1 MKKFSNKLNACLVT
15 LLVVMILFSSKVIG
29 EDWIDLN
36 SDEYISAWQV
46 LTWSAL
52 LDIIHL
58 RIHWILI
65 IIIFV
70 VLIISLCVVLKT
82 KDEEKRKKRK
92 KIWIIATF
100 WTILLSIISDVI
112 FWFINNMSSAQT
124 VYWVPRQVIEEQ
136 HWEKS
141 IYPENTIYSLPEPKA
156 STINVIINLAQRIV
170 PIITFIIWIISL
182 IRISKTKDIDL
193 KKKRIKNTIIV
204 LSILIVF
211 IVGISVAARFLN
223 D

>member
-100 WTILLSIISDVI
+100 WTILLSIIFDVI
-112 FWFINNMSSAQT
+112 FWFINNMSAPQT
-124 VYWVPRQVIEEQ
+124 VYWVPKQVIEEQ

-156 STINVIINLAQRIV
+156 STINVIINLARRIV

-182 IRISKTKDIDL
+182 IRISKTKDKTL
-193 KKKRIKNTIIV
+193 KEKRIKTTIIV
-204 LSILIVF
+204 MSILIIL

-223 D
+223 N

>member
-1 MKKFSNKLNACLVT
+1 MKNFSNKLNACLVT
-15 LLVVMILFSSKVIG
+15 LLVIMILFSSKVIG

-36 SDEYISAWQV
+36 SDEYIPAWQV

-82 KDEEKRKKRK
+82 KDKEKRKKRK

-112 FWFINNMSSAQT
+112 FWFIDNMSAQT
-124 VYWVPRQVIEEQ
+124 VYWVPKQVIEEQ

>member
-112 FWFINNMSSAQT
+112 FWFIDNMSAQT
-124 VYWVPRQVIEEQ
+124 VYWVPKQVIEEQ